1 VFNLLKRF
9 IFYLAK
15 SESFVSMAAL
25 KVWGAKSMAQQAIL
39 KIIATAVSS
48 LVFASGSV
56 LAQSSSAPAA
66 QQTKKSSAASS
77 GATQPKS
84 STPSKTASAN
94 AAKKQASNSGQKAAA
109 KSSGQAQ
116 KRQVSAKKADPK
128 AAERRKSF
136 AKNERG
142 YNSLGTRL
150 GLRSQLSEINL
161 NSSAVLVVDQTT
173 GEVLLDKNADIA
185 LPIASITKVM
195 TALVVLDADL
205 PLSEV
210 IPIVKEDSELE
221 KYSSSRLRVGSRFT
235 RAELLH
241 LALMSS
247 ENRAAHALGR
257 TYPGGMEAFV
267 KAMNDKADELGMTN
281 SSFSEPTGLSS
292 KNMSTPR
299 DLSRLVNAAY
309 EVPLIR
315 EYSTATSAIV
325 KVGGQQQQFRNTN
338 ALTRNNEWEI
348 GLSKTGFIRDA
359 GKCLVMQATVDQQD
373 VIIVM
378 LDAQGSASRLSDA
391 ERIRR
396 WLSADKDRQVAVSS
410 ARS

>member
-1 VFNLLKRF
+1 
-9 IFYLAK
+9 
-15 SESFVSMAAL
+15 
-25 KVWGAKSMAQQAIL
+25 MAQKAI
-39 KIIATAVSS
+39 KNIIAAVVSG
-48 LVFASGSV
+48 LVLTSAPLF
-56 LAQSSSAPAA
+56 AQS
-66 QQTKKSSAASS
+66 T
-77 GATQPKS
+77 
-84 STPSKTASAN
+84 TASQANPPKKAN
-94 AAKKQASNSGQKAAA
+94 AAASTSATPAKKPNQQSAKPAARPAKSQTASNPPQKANNKSASASGQ
-109 KSSGQAQ
+109 SAQ
-116 KRQVSAKKADPK
+116 KRPVSAARNDSKATEK
-128 AAERRKSF
+128 RKSF
-136 AKNERG
+136 ARTEPG

-150 GLRSQLSEINL
+150 GLRSQLSEVQL
-161 NSSAVLVVDQTT
+161 NSSAVLVVDQAT
-173 GEVLLDKNADIA
+173 GEVLLDKNADVA

-195 TALVVLDADL
+195 TALVVMDADL

-210 IPIVKEDSELE
+210 ITIEKEDTQLE
-221 KYSSSRLRVGSRFT
+221 KYSSSRLRMGSKFT

-257 TYPGGMEAFV
+257 TYPGGMDAFV
-267 KAMNDKADELGMTN
+267 KAMNDKADELSMTN
-281 SSFSEPTGLSS
+281 SNFSEPTGLSS

-299 DLSRLVNAAY
+299 DLARLVNAAH

-315 EYSTATSAIV
+315 QYSTATAAIV
-325 KVGGQQQQFRNTN
+325 KVGAQQQQFRNTN
-338 ALTRNNEWEI
+338 ALTRNDKWEI

-396 WLSADKDRQVAVSS
+396 WLSTEKDHQAAVSA